1 MGPKAGE
8 QYGAPFDE
16 EEWEDAELDLQ
27 AGPLRSVTIAVPSAD
42 STSSLHL
49 NNPVQPPDLQV
60 GPIPSVIPC
69 SLQAHTSSGSDCN
82 GTGDKEPSSPVEL
95 SFDILNVQELVHFHI
110 SFCIIFSKIRNKLLF
125 DLC

>member
-27 AGPLRSVTIAVPSAD
+27 AGPFPSVTIAAPSAD
-42 STSSLHL
+42 KSSSLHL

-60 GPIPSVIPC
+60 GSIPSVNPC
-69 SLQAHTSSGSDCN
+69 SLQAHTSSGIDCN
-82 GTGDKEPSSPVEL
+82 STGGKEPSSPAEL
-95 SFDILNVQELVHFHI
+95 SFDIVNVQELVRFHI
-110 SFCIIFSKIRNKLLF
+110 SICILFSSIMNII
-125 DLC
+125 